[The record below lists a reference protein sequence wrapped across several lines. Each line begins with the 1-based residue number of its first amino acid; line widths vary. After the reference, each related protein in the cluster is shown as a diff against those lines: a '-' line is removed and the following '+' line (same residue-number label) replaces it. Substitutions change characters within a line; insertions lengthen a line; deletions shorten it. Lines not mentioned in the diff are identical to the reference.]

1 MRRKRLILAPL
12 TAIAALGLASPSLAA
27 DVGIGVEPTFKFAPK
42 TQTVAVGDTV
52 TWNFNDGGHSTTS
65 LPGQPDKWDS
75 DVKDK
80 GAVFQ
85 HTFTKPGKYQY
96 ICVPHR
102 DFMKGTLVVGSDT
115 VKKTVGAVK
124 ANVKG
129 KQVTVSFKLNE
140 AAVGTLKLTG
150 AAKRTV
156 KIKRL
161 TAGKQTIVVKRLKSG
176 SYKGTLTL
184 SDDFDHKTTQ
194 KKSFKVG

>member
-1 MRRKRLILAPL
+1 MQRKRLILAPM

-27 DVGIGVEPTFKFAPK
+27 DLGIGVEPTFEFAPK

-65 LPGQPDKWDS
+65 LPGQPDTWDS
-75 DVKDK
+75 KVKDK

-115 VKKTVGAVK
+115 VKKTVGAVAAK
-124 ANVKG
+124 VKG

-156 KIKRL
+156 KTKRL
-161 TAGKQTIVVKRLKSG
+161 SAGKQTIVVKRLKKG
-176 SYKGTLTL
+176 SYKATLTL
-184 SDDFDHKTTQ
+184 SDDFDNKTTQ